1 VVLLLPGDIVA
12 TWVSASDLPKP
23 DVRSALQKHA
33 AFFDVNGDGI
43 LRFGETRTSLRRLG
57 LGSALSLGLASII
70 HAFLGPLTNGGLA
83 FTISVE
89 RISRG
94 RHVFDTG
101 AFDLGGK
108 FDGPAFECIFDAT
121 GDGLVAKP
129 QDRVTRQELR
139 RLIVARGR
147 REPGS
152 SWLVGLLANTF
163 SWAEVK
169 VLFCL
174 ASDCKKQVNNRS
186 VAAFSRRRLRAF
198 FSGTLLHALARRR
211 RLAAWR
217 CRTT

>member
-1 VVLLLPGDIVA
+1 VVLLLPGDIFV
-12 TWVSASDLPKP
+12 TWVSASDVPKAN
-23 DVRSALQKHA
+23 VKTALQEHA

-43 LRFGETRTSLRRLG
+43 VRFGETRTGLRRLG
-57 LGSALSLGLASII
+57 LGSVMSLGLASII
-70 HAFLGPLTNGGLA
+70 HVFLGPLTNGSIA

-108 FDGPAFECIFDAT
+108 FDAMAFECIFDAT
-121 GDGLVAKP
+121 GDGVVAKP

-152 SWLVGLLANTF
+152 SWRVKLLANFF

-174 ASDCKKQVNNRS
+174 ASDCTKQVNNQS
-186 VAAFSRRRLRAF
+186 VAALSRRRLRAF

-211 RLAAWR
+211 RVTASVA
-217 CRTT
+217 